1 MGLTDY
7 ISDKER
13 FGDKKYEAFLKLKK
27 KLQNDGL
34 SERIAVYKASVVLTP
49 DDLEKINLN
58 AKQNAGLRPH
68 LKFFFDNPEE
78 IKLVNKYFDVSYR
91 QMAVKDSKL
100 LLKLL
105 KMLGEVK

>member
-13 FGDKKYEAFLKLKK
+13 FGDNKYDAFLKLKEK
-27 KLQNDGL
+27 FQKEGL
-34 SERIAVYKASVVLTP
+34 NERIAVYKASVVLTP
-49 DDLEKINLN
+49 DDLEKIDLD
-58 AKQNAGLRPH
+58 AKQNVGLKPH
-68 LKFFFDNPEE
+68 LKFFFDSPEE

-105 KMLGEVK
+105 QMLEEVK

>member
-1 MGLTDY
+1 MGLIDY

-13 FGDKKYEAFLKLKK
+13 FGDKKYEAFLKLKE
-27 KLQNDGL
+27 KLQKEGL
-34 SERIAVYKASVVLTP
+34 SERIATYKASVVLTP
-49 DDLEKINLN
+49 DDLEKIDLN

-105 KMLGEVK
+105 KMLEEIK